1 MPDHRILKDK
11 VFLYHYVGEIDYVAA
26 YEKYTVF
33 GCSLQH
39 HNGVGRTQYAT
50 TPECNARLYIFD
62 NNTAV
67 ADSDG
72 RKRKFIEPDKYEA
85 LTGAEKMSYWT
96 IAPNGKDCF
105 GETDNGNLPP
115 SGVPNY
121 YSVIGYTRFD
131 MGSKRIHHVEVFGK

>member
-1 MPDHRILKDK
+1 MPDRRILKDK
-11 VFLYHYVGEIDYVAA
+11 VFLYHYVGEVDYVAA
-26 YEKYTVF
+26 YEKYTVS

-62 NNTAV
+62 QNTTVVDAE
-67 ADSDG
+67 G
-72 RKRKFIEPDKYEA
+72 RKRKVIELDKNEA
-85 LTGAEKMSYWT
+85 LTGAEKASYWT
-96 IAPNGKDCF
+96 IAPNGKDYF

-131 MGSKRIHHVEVFGK
+131 MGSKRMHHVEVFGK

>member
-1 MPDHRILKDK
+1 MPDRRILKDK
-11 VFLYHYVGEIDYVAA
+11 VFLYHYVGEVDYVAE
-26 YEKYTVF
+26 YEKYTVS

-62 NNTAV
+62 QNTTV
-67 ADSDG
+67 VDSEG
-72 RKRKFIEPDKYEA
+72 RKRKFIEQDKYEA
-85 LTGAEKMSYWT
+85 LTGAEKASYWT
-96 IAPNGKDCF
+96 IAPNGKDYF

-131 MGSKRIHHVEVFGK
+131 MGSKRMHHVEVFGK

>member
-1 MPDHRILKDK
+1 MPDRRILKDK
-11 VFLYHYVGEIDYVAA
+11 VFLYHYVGEVDYVAS
-26 YEKYTVF
+26 YEKYTVS

-62 NNTAV
+62 QNTTV
-67 ADSDG
+67 VDSDG

-85 LTGAEKMSYWT
+85 LTGAEKASYWT
-96 IAPNGKDCF
+96 IAPNGKDYF

-131 MGSKRIHHVEVFGK
+131 MGSKRMHHVEVFGK